1 MPSAKLELWTH
12 LILGNGTFF
21 QFLRLSLSLS
31 LSILEA
37 INHVFLSGE
46 DFHLKDVQ
54 RDTKN
59 LRAHLRA
66 RF

>member
-12 LILGNGTFF
+12 LILGNGTFL
-21 QFLRLSLSLS
+21 QFLRLSLS